1 MAAAALCL
9 PWREGKSLI
18 SAINL
23 SSYSLLCQSN
33 LEQCFFPPP
42 GKNKRTNKQTNNEW
56 YCAINRTQYIFF
68 ISIVRIKFFYFYF
81 FWRLPCA
88 DFRIKR
94 IFEIT
99 RRRYIASRPTCAL
112 CIVRQFSCLIFK
124 IESYIASYN

>member
-42 GKNKRTNKQTNNEW
+42 GKNKQTNKQTMNGIVQSTEHN
-56 YCAINRTQYIFF
+56 TFF
-68 ISIVRIKFFYFYF
+68 LFQLFELNFFTVPSSGGY
-81 FWRLPCA
+81 LA
-88 DFRIKR
+88 L
-94 IFEIT
+94 IFE
-99 RRRYIASRPTCAL
+99 
-112 CIVRQFSCLIFK
+112 
-124 IESYIASYN
+124 